1 MPREGIRPEKLAF
14 EIEKQLKEY
23 TDEIKETVWDIA
35 MDVSEDA
42 VKRLK
47 EESPKG
53 RQSGKYAKSW
63 ARTTDRNGII
73 IHAGRGEYRLTHLL
87 EKGHALKRGGRKV
100 GKCPAYPHIEKVEK
114 ECVEQYVEE
123 IERRLGQ

>member
-63 ARTTDRNGII
+63 ARTTDR
-73 IHAGRGEYRLTHLL
+73 
-87 EKGHALKRGGRKV
+87 KGACIEKRGK
-100 GKCPAYPHIEKVEK
+100 KSWEKSSIST
-114 ECVEQYVEE
+114 Y
-123 IERRLGQ
+123 

>member
-63 ARTTDRNGII
+63 AY
-73 IHAGRGEYRLTHLL
+73 YRPKWDHYSCW
-87 EKGHALKRGGRKV
+87 ERRISADPSSRKGACIEKRGK
-100 GKCPAYPHIEKVEK
+100 KSWEKSSIST
-114 ECVEQYVEE
+114 Y
-123 IERRLGQ
+123 

>member
-53 RQSGKYAKSW
+53 RRSGKYAKSW
-63 ARTTDRNGII
+63 TRTTDRNGII
-73 IHAGRGEYRLTHLL
+73 IHAGRGEVSADPSSR
-87 EKGHALKRGGRKV
+87 KGACIEKRGK
-100 GKCPAYPHIEKVEK
+100 KSWEKSSIST
-114 ECVEQYVEE
+114 Y
-123 IERRLGQ
+123 

>member
-73 IHAGRGEYRLTHLL
+73 IHAGRISADPSSR
-87 EKGHALKRGGRKV
+87 KGACIEKRGK
-100 GKCPAYPHIEKVEK
+100 KSWEKSSIST
-114 ECVEQYVEE
+114 Y
-123 IERRLGQ
+123 